1 MLLSYSARIASASNP
16 VPILVI
22 NRKANGIFRALFMRE
37 GGSEGRSLFKG
48 GEFTYVVYV
57 PHSAK

>member
-1 MLLSYSARIASASNP
+1 
-16 VPILVI
+16 
-22 NRKANGIFRALFMRE
+22 MRE
-37 GGSEGRSLFKG
+37 GGKERRKGREERRGGKGESEGEREKGRSLFKG